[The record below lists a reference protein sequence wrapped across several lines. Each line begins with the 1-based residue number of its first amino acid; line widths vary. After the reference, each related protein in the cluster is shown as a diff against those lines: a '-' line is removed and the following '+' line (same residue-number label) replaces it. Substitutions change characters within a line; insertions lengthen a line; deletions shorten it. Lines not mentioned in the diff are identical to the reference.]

1 MQGLI
6 QDSSVAAVS
15 RVIQLSVA
23 PVFLLLGIGSL
34 LLVMTSRLA
43 RIVDRARQ
51 VDAAVES
58 GKEPGRLREEL
69 ATLAVRAGLVY
80 RAIACLILAALLVC
94 GVVVAL
100 FVGASFTVDAAP
112 AAATMFVLA
121 MIIIVV
127 GLLLFLREVFV
138 ATRAI
143 RIGRDGPL

>member
-1 MQGLI
+1 M

-23 PVFLLLGIGSL
+23 PVFLLLAIGSFL
-34 LLVMTSRLA
+34 VVMTSRLA

-51 VDAAVES
+51 VDAVVDS
-58 GKEPGRLREEL
+58 GIDRERVREEL

-94 GVVVAL
+94 GVVAAL
-100 FVGASFTVDAAP
+100 FVGASSAIDAALV
-112 AAATMFVLA
+112 AATMFVLA
-121 MIIIVV
+121 MVIIVF

-138 ATRAI
+138 ATRSI
-143 RIGRDGPL
+143 RIGRDGPS